1 MGYALSKPRVSTQR
15 LCAWCVVCVLAATT
29 RSACRGPGAPGQ
41 HAAAAAPSANGG
53 GGCVL
58 PCPLLI
64 GRGCSCS
71 CSCSCCVGGYR
82 ANSRRDHITGRAAA
96 GEAACRRGCCGER
109 CGHTGSP
116 SPHRGG
122 YARCVVCWTPT
133 PPSAV
138 QPYRTRCPCSG
149 DTGRAAEGH
158 ADGRW
163 TDDDD
168 GRCDACGRHPQAF
181 PGSSTRCTATS
192 ACPDTRAA
200 TVANATSH
208 SRPRS
213 EAALS
218 GVPCRRTGSCA
229 GHSPASPA
237 CASGCASSD
246 TCAGHCQPSEP
257 NSNSAHPW
265 SRAHGHRDGCQG

>member
-1 MGYALSKPRVSTQR
+1 MLRCGFRADIQQAAGTAQSHHDRGTALGYALSKPRVSTQR

-64 GRGCSCS
+64 GRGCTCSCS
-71 CSCSCCVGGYR
+71 CSCSCCVGGNR
-82 ANSRRDHITGRAAA
+82 TNSRRDHITGRAAA

-133 PPSAV
+133 PQAPSNLTVHVA
-138 QPYRTRCPCSG
+138 
-149 DTGRAAEGH
+149 RAAAILEELQRGMPTGG
-158 ADGRW
+158 GR
-163 TDDDD
+163 TTMM
-168 GRCDACGRHPQAF
+168 DAGAM
-181 PGSSTRCTATS
+181 
-192 ACPDTRAA
+192 
-200 TVANATSH
+200 
-208 SRPRS
+208 
-213 EAALS
+213 
-218 GVPCRRTGSCA
+218 
-229 GHSPASPA
+229 
-237 CASGCASSD
+237 
-246 TCAGHCQPSEP
+246 
-257 NSNSAHPW
+257 
-265 SRAHGHRDGCQG
+265 RDGMRCVRARGADSPFS